1 MNENLVHGVSFTLGP
16 CLLFPRSK
24 TKANSSKV
32 SQSPLLCLSVT
43 LGPVPV
49 EQVGITHWT
58 GLGIVA
64 TSDKVHHLIDS
75 SIS

>member
-1 MNENLVHGVSFTLGP
+1 MNENLVHKVSFTLGP
-16 CLLFPRSK
+16 CLLFPRS
-24 TKANSSKV
+24 KANSSKV

-43 LGPVPV
+43 LSPVPV